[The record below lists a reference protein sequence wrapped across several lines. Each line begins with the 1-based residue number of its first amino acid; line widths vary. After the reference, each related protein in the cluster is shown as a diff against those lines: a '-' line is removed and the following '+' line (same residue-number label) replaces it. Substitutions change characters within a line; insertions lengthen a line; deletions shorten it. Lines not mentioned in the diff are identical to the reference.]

1 MTIRYNVVPK
11 VDPQNL
17 EAPPKYYPT
26 AVSTGRADMRAL
38 AERIAEISTVSTI
51 DSMAMLEALQ
61 VVIPDELSQGKIVD
75 LGRFGAFRLTIKA
88 SGETAPEDVSADNIK
103 AARVQFKPGQGFK
116 DMLKGLKF
124 RQV

>member
-11 VDPQNL
+11 VDPRNL

-26 AVSTGRADMRAL
+26 AVSTGRTDMRAL

-75 LGRFGAFRLTIKA
+75 LGGFGAFRLTIKA
-88 SGETAPEDVSADNIK
+88 SGEAVPDDVSVRNIK
-103 AARVQFKPGQGFK
+103 TTRVQFKPGPGFI

-124 RQV
+124 RKV